1 MSEPIDPIRQN
12 LAANVLRLGN
22 ECRDL
27 AAVVERQ
34 ERTITRL
41 LEAGKTLADSF
52 DAGCGHDEDLCD
64 PCSAALA
71 IWDRAAKEAISRGKK

>member
-1 MSEPIDPIRQN
+1 MSDQDDQIKQS

-22 ECRDL
+22 EVRDL
-27 AAVVERQ
+27 KAIVDRQ
-34 ERTITRL
+34 ERAITRL

-71 IWDRAAKEAISRGKK
+71 IWDRAAKEVISRGKK

>member
-1 MSEPIDPIRQN
+1 VSQDDQIKQS

-22 ECRDL
+22 EARDL

-34 ERTITRL
+34 ERLILRL
-41 LEAGKTLADSF
+41 LEAGKGLADGF

-64 PCSAALA
+64 PCAARLA
-71 IWDRAAKEAISRGKK
+71 IWERAAKEAISRGKK